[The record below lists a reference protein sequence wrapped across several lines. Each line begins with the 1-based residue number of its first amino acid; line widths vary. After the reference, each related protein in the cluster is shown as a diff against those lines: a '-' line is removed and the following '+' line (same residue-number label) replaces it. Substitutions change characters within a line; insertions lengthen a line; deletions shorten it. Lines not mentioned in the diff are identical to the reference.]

1 MTTLRTTRNTGR
13 KSGVKSGRKP
23 GSRNKVL
30 NTRRVRLPMSWMV
43 MLTLIVV
50 SVFAYLFLCTT
61 TERLANQ
68 IKEEEQEIEQLRRRV
83 ASEEVRWS
91 EMIGPRRLREAL
103 RKHNLVM
110 EYPTA
115 GQVVH
120 IRDMA
125 MWESGQ
131 GPVEMMGRVERLDG
145 GRLRQ

>member
-1 MTTLRTTRNTGR
+1 MTTARTTRNTGR
-13 KSGVKSGRKP
+13 SGGRKAGRKP

-30 NTRRVRLPMSWMV
+30 HTQRVRLPMGWMV
-43 MLTLIVV
+43 LLTMLVV

-91 EMIGPRRLREAL
+91 EMVGPRRLEEAL
-103 RKHNLVM
+103 RKHRLVM
-110 EYPTA
+110 NYPA
-115 GQVVH
+115 SHQIVH
-120 IRDMA
+120 VRDMA

-131 GPVEMMGRVERLDG
+131 GPVEMVGRLDRLDG
-145 GRLRQ
+145 GSMRP